1 VALGKNLAILRS
13 IRRLVYVQLAESAKL
28 DEKFSK

>member
-1 VALGKNLAILRS
+1 MALGKNLAILRLN
-13 IRRLVYVQLAESAKL
+13 RGLVYELLAESAKL